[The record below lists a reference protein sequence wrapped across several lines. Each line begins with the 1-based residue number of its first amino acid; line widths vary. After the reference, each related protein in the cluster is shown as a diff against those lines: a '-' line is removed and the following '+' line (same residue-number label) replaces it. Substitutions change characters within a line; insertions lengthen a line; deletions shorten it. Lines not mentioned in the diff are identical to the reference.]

1 MKLGVPEAEAR
12 AIVRVDDGKN
22 NLSLPAEKA
31 TFRKMESVLLPNG
44 EFVGV
49 ATEFKLPDLFDGIS
63 AKHAMEVQR
72 LVGAAEERGEPM
84 RKNVQAK
91 TWVGQAVAV
100 VLDLDM
106 EKKHE
111 KAKAKAVVNKWLET
125 GVLREDTWKSGRDGR
140 EVPIII
146 VGEWISRSEA
156 GL

>member
-1 MKLGVPEAEAR
+1 MKMGGRQAPDAAGRRRQELSLESSQ
-12 AIVRVDDGKN
+12 RVDRAPAG
-22 NLSLPAEKA
+22 LPGDAEGFA
-31 TFRKMESVLLPNG
+31 LY
-44 EFVGV
+44 
-49 ATEFKLPDLFDGIS
+49 
-63 AKHAMEVQR
+63 
-72 LVGAAEERGEPM
+72 GADP
-84 RKNVQAK
+84 
-91 TWVGQAVAV
+91 VAV

-125 GVLREDTWKSGRDGR
+125 GVLREDVWKSGRDGR